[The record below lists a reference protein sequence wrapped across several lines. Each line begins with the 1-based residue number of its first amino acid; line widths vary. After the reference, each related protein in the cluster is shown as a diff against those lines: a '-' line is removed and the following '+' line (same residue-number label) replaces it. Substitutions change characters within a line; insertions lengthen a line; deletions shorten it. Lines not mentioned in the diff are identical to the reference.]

1 MPTILLATTERRLWC
16 YEERDCCRF
25 VALNIDLLHGEWSP
39 PVEARPPLSFAP
51 GQGKEGVAYSLAWL
65 D

>member
-16 YEERDCCRF
+16 YEERDCRRF
-25 VALNIDLLHGEWSP
+25 VALNIDLLHGERSP